1 MRNSVIRALGR
12 RLVQALTV
20 AIVVSLICFI
30 LVQMLPGD
38 QALQIAQRRY
48 GDDRVSA
55 AAAEAVRAEL
65 GLDRPVLAQL
75 LDWVGSTLTG
85 DLGVSQISGTPV
97 WEEIFHQLGAT
108 LILAFGALG
117 FALLLGPVLGALAGL
132 RPGGAADRVGM
143 VAAAA
148 LRAVPSFV
156 LGIVLMVVFAA
167 TLGWLPVAGFES
179 WSNLM
184 LPAAALGMVLAAAS
198 ARIARDGVVAAMRSP
213 FFAFARLKGLT
224 HAQAVHR
231 HVPRNAAVPLI
242 AYLAVNFALLVE
254 GVVVIE
260 ELFAWPGI
268 GHALAHAIEGRD
280 VPMLQGTA
288 LTLGLLFVAL
298 NTVTDLVLLAIDP
311 RRRA

>member
-1 MRNSVIRALGR
+1 MVAVIRALGR
-12 RLVQALTV
+12 RLIQALTV

-30 LVQMLPGD
+30 LVQLLPGD

-48 GDDRVSA
+48 GDDRVNA

-65 GLDRPVLAQL
+65 GLDRPALTQL
-75 LDWVGSTLTG
+75 LEWIGRTLTG
-85 DLGVSQISGTPV
+85 DLGVSQISGAPV
-97 WEEIFHQLGAT
+97 WQEITHQLGAT
-108 LILAFGALG
+108 LILALGALG
-117 FALLLGPVLGALAGL
+117 FALVVGPVLGALAGL
-132 RPGGAADRVGM
+132 WPGGVADRAGM

-156 LGIVLMVVFAA
+156 LGLLLMVVFAA
-167 TLGWLPVAGFES
+167 TLGWLPVAGFDD
-179 WSNLM
+179 WSNLL
-184 LPAAALGMVLAAAS
+184 LPAASLGMVLAAAS
-198 ARIARDGVVAAMRSP
+198 ARIARDGVVAATNSP
-213 FFAFARLKGLT
+213 FFAFARLKGLSRV
-224 HAQAVHR
+224 QAVQR
-231 HVPRNAAVPLI
+231 HVPRNAAVPLV

-288 LTLGLLFVAL
+288 LSLGLLFVAL
-298 NTVTDLVLLAIDP
+298 NAATDVVLLAIDP
-311 RRRA
+311 RRRT